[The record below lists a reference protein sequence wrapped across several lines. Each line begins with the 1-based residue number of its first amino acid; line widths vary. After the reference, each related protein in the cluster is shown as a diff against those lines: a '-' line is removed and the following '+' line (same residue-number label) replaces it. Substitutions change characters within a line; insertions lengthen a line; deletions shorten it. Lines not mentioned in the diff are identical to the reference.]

1 MTPSS
6 KIPVIVRAK
15 SPSTT
20 WLLENGRLVKRVDA
34 LAAMMQAVRKLF
46 ATERYTQSIYT
57 GNYGVELE
65 SLIGKSSPFVL
76 AVMEQRMREALL
88 QDDRISDVKLKQVQT
103 SENSENIDSLVFELE
118 VYTNEGV
125 FRESVSVGI

>member
-1 MTPSS
+1 MIPNS

-57 GNYGVELE
+57 GNYGVEIE
-65 SLIGKSSPFVL
+65 SLLGKSTPFVL
-76 AVMEQRMREALL
+76 AVMEQRIKEALV
-88 QDDRISDVKLKQVQT
+88 QDDRISEVKVKRMHAGEIV
-103 SENSENIDSLVFELE
+103 DSLVFEIE
-118 VYTNEGV
+118 VHTNDGV
-125 FRESVSVGI
+125 FSESVSVGI